1 METWLFA
8 SRFGQARVSVLDL
21 VIAHHSSILATCQCI
36 VSHGQRTS
44 MWHALMPPHYC
55 IRRMG

>member
-36 VSHGQRTS
+36 ISHGQRTS
-44 MWHALMPPHYC
+44 M
-55 IRRMG
+55 